1 MADGGGGAV
10 IIKGGS
16 VRISF
21 DGSLYLKDALDP
33 NTHKHQTRKIT
44 RVLVSDENGGSQFD
58 SGTNKDGLKWTN
70 SVHLRLVTPGPCL
83 PGPAPGYRRQSY
95 QSYSRKTVALQLAK

>member
-16 VRISF
+16 VQISF
-21 DGSLYLKDALDP
+21 DGSLYLKEALDP

-44 RVLVSDENGGSQFD
+44 RVEVTDENGGSQFD
-58 SGTNKDGLKWTN
+58 SGTDKDGLKWTIKV
-70 SVHLRLVTPGPCL
+70 ST
-83 PGPAPGYRRQSY
+83 SD
-95 QSYSRKTVALQLAK
+95 

>member
-1 MADGGGGAV
+1 MADGGGGAI

-21 DGSLYLKDALDP
+21 DGSLYLKETPDP

-44 RVLVSDENGGSQFD
+44 RVQVTDESGASKYD
-58 SGTNKDGLKWTN
+58 SGTDKNGLKWKIRVSTE
-70 SVHLRLVTPGPCL
+70 
-83 PGPAPGYRRQSY
+83 
-95 QSYSRKTVALQLAK
+95 

>member
-16 VRISF
+16 VQISF
-21 DGSLYLKDALDP
+21 DGSLYLKEALDP

-44 RVLVSDENGGSQFD
+44 RVLVSDESGKSLFD
-58 SGTNKDGLKWTN
+58 SGTDDGGLKWTIKV
-70 SVHLRLVTPGPCL
+70 STSG
-83 PGPAPGYRRQSY
+83 
-95 QSYSRKTVALQLAK
+95 